1 MAFPSTSPPVSHAFG
16 SPANAAA
23 RLAQLPFPRRLAI
36 LGSTG
41 SIGCNVLRVV
51 DELPGRFQVVAL
63 AAGGNLE
70 GLVEQVRRYRP
81 ELVAVRDA
89 CDVDRLRDRLRS
101 AGVHPLPAILCGADG
116 LQAAT
121 LEGAPD
127 MVVSAIV
134 GVAGVAA
141 TYAAVQRGCPVALA
155 NKETLVVAGDLIMAA
170 VRATGAPLLPIDS
183 EHSALHQ
190 CWRAGAASEVARLI
204 LTASGGPF
212 RHRDP
217 GTFKDVTPQEALQH
231 PTWRMGGRI
240 TIDSAT
246 LMNKGFEVIEACHLF
261 GLEERAVEVVVHPQS
276 IVHSLLEFQDGSVM
290 AQLGPADMR
299 LPIQYALTYPER
311 VASSRPRLRLEE
323 LGRLD
328 FEAADPTKFPCLRLA
343 REAYRAGG
351 AGPAILN
358 AADEVAV
365 AAFLAGAIPFVA
377 IPRIIEEV
385 LMRLGSLPA
394 GDLDAIWTA
403 DGAARRVAQ
412 ELAGTMPA

>member
-1 MAFPSTSPPVSHAFG
+1 MAFPLTSPPVSHAFG

-51 DELPGRFQVVAL
+51 DELPGRFQVVTL

-89 CDVDRLRDRLRS
+89 CDVERLRDRLRS
-101 AGVHPLPAILCGADG
+101 AGVQPLPAILCGAAG

-121 LEGAPD
+121 VEGAPD

-141 TYAAVQRGCPVALA
+141 TYAALQRGCPVALA

-183 EHSALHQ
+183 EHSAVHQ
-190 CWRAGAASEVARLI
+190 CWRAGEASEVARLI

-212 RHRDP
+212 RQRAP
-217 GTFKDVTPQEALQH
+217 GTLTDVTPQEALQH
-231 PTWRMGGRI
+231 PTWSMGGRI

-276 IVHSLLEFQDGSVM
+276 IVHSLLEFQDGSLM

-328 FEAADPTKFPCLRLA
+328 FEAADPTQFPCLRLA

-351 AGPAILN
+351 AAPAILN

-365 AAFLAGAIPFVA
+365 AAFLAGAIRFVA

-385 LMRLGSLPA
+385 LMRVGSLPA

-403 DGAARRVAQ
+403 DGVARRVAR
-412 ELAGTMPA
+412 ELAATMPA